1 MALNYSSYSSATSPL
16 IHMMVNIFPYQI
28 STSTCAV
35 WSSYQKSFARK
46 VSCSILFDKKSLS
59 EIFFA
64 HNTKL
69 IFVGSSLSAFW
80 QLHPYH
86 FIHWSKNYSEILV
99 CFCYDAI
106 WNNPSGMK
114 RWVLKFFFM
123 DFNLIFL
130 LCFFSLSFEGS
141 SLLFHAEVSFKSSD
155 SLTMDIKSSLSSLME
170 INKGKEMK
178 KSLFLLFAYSFNAGS
193 SC

>member
-1 MALNYSSYSSATSPL
+1 MPFGSSILTILFIEVRIIPKYSSAFATML
-16 IHMMVNIFPYQI
+16 FEIIHQAWNVE
-28 STSTCAV
+28 C
-35 WSSYQKSFARK
+35 SS
-46 VSCSILFDKKSLS
+46 
-59 EIFFA
+59 
-64 HNTKL
+64 
-69 IFVGSSLSAFW
+69 
-80 QLHPYH
+80 
-86 FIHWSKNYSEILV
+86 
-99 CFCYDAI
+99 
-106 WNNPSGMK
+106 
-114 RWVLKFFFM
+114 FFM

-193 SC
+193 SS

>member
-1 MALNYSSYSSATSPL
+1 MENPTYFATPRHFLSSRALFFITRQHNTLWCELFFPCSTKIHQLMALNYSSYSSATSPL
-16 IHMMVNIFPYQI
+16 IYMMVNIFPYQI

-35 WSSYQKSFARK
+35 WSSYQKSFASK

-114 RWVLKFFFM
+114 RWVLKFFYGF
-123 DFNLIFL
+123 
-130 LCFFSLSFEGS
+130 
-141 SLLFHAEVSFKSSD
+141 
-155 SLTMDIKSSLSSLME
+155 
-170 INKGKEMK
+170 
-178 KSLFLLFAYSFNAGS
+178 
-193 SC
+193 